1 MDQQILANLI
11 NSLTVEERQS
21 LLQSIAPKPVPSI
34 PNPISTGPT
43 IIPATMTYE
52 HETNHTIPQPIPN
65 PIPTPAPVQLPTD
78 EPPFHLTGM
87 EQDLATVL
95 KYCVDNKQQT
105 IFTVENT
112 FLQQLL
118 RMMLRVE
125 EKINTLE
132 ELITNEVLSYSKDT
146 ISASWDNPTTVVDR
160 VEETIEKIK
169 SRTGLDSN
177 KLVFESI
184 PTEDNLTKDQFV
196 DDQRE
201 ERLKLY
207 SLENM
212 NYQMVIAAKDHTE
225 MNNLFS
231 NEHPDLALQTCRIQE
246 VGSSSSKTAK
256 IIAFQRR
263 QRNDNQEETSQ
274 EERTQ
279 EVEEPTQEGNDE
291 RVRSS
296 SRKSKG
302 KRRKSKKR
310 RRNRSNSEN

>member
-11 NSLTVEERQS
+11 NSLSVEQRQT
-21 LLQSIAPKPVPSI
+21 LLQSITPKPVPSI
-34 PNPISTGPT
+34 PNPLSTGPT

-52 HETNHTIPQPIPN
+52 HETNHTVTQPIPS
-65 PIPTPAPVQLPTD
+65 PTPTPVQAPTD
-78 EPPFHLTGM
+78 EPSFHLTGM

-132 ELITNEVLSYSKDT
+132 ELITDEVLGYST
-146 ISASWDNPTTVVDR
+146 PVSEGSILPSENS
-160 VEETIEKIK
+160 
-169 SRTGLDSN
+169 SR
-177 KLVFESI
+177 LVFR
-184 PTEDNLTKDQFV
+184 N
-196 DDQRE
+196 DDQ
-201 ERLKLY
+201 K
-207 SLENM
+207 
-212 NYQMVIAAKDHTE
+212 
-225 MNNLFS
+225 
-231 NEHPDLALQTCRIQE
+231 
-246 VGSSSSKTAK
+246 
-256 IIAFQRR
+256 
-263 QRNDNQEETSQ
+263 EETSK
-274 EERTQ
+274 EERTE

-296 SRKSKG
+296 SQKSKG